1 VWNKI
6 LWSVKIGADE
16 AEGFHFPL
24 FTTTVYLAFCFLG
37 GVIYFGVLIAAKSL
51 TRGADVGEASG
62 SGFSDASSCYLRS
75 AQWWKKQVVATCPI
89 GLAFGI
95 KLGLTNYGLDLV
107 SVDYHVLFQATAIV
121 WVVIVGYILL
131 GEIPSR
137 TAFVLI
143 GLMVIGEL
151 LLSLQFTRE
160 EHEHANSALGIAI
173 NLISPIL
180 EGLCVVL
187 MRFAAIKLFPNWFT
201 EVAHPNE
208 EGGNK
213 PQDARGHNHHTSLRV
228 HESMEAHTQAFGYHR
243 YVTEISSPIAG
254 ASLSSS
260 LTNP

>member
-1 VWNKI
+1 MLTSFK
-6 LWSVKIGADE
+6 L
-16 AEGFHFPL
+16 HFS
-24 FTTTVYLAFCFLG
+24 FCLPWFVCG
-37 GVIYFGVLIAAKSL
+37 
-51 TRGADVGEASG
+51 
-62 SGFSDASSCYLRS
+62 
-75 AQWWKKQVVATCPI
+75 
-89 GLAFGI
+89 
-95 KLGLTNYGLDLV
+95 TN
-107 SVDYHVLFQATAIV
+107 QATAIV